1 MADSAAVVDAVD
13 VLMPVHVVV
22 VVAVVGV
29 ALKGTSGRFLLARY
43 SWEANSLLWT
53 PV

>member
-13 VLMPVHVVV
+13 VLMPVHVV

>member
-13 VLMPVHVVV
+13 VLMPVHV
-22 VVAVVGV
+22 VVGV